1 MDNKL
6 KFFNNRITSAHNLTP
21 ILHHSQWKSIKYEI
35 DNNNEERKNNLIP
48 KFSFKEKE
56 LDLSCEENIIKELK
70 KIDNKNGNLFNEYL
84 RKKILNYKNN
94 NRVTNN
100 NNVSFIKELNII
112 YNIERD
118 KREINYN
125 FKYIGNKDYFDKF
138 TNGIDFPI
146 DFKSNFSKI
155 NKLFIFKK

>member
-1 MDNKL
+1 MK
-6 KFFNNRITSAHNLTP
+6 R
-21 ILHHSQWKSIKYEI
+21 E
-35 DNNNEERKNNLIP
+35 KNNLIP

-84 RKKILNYKNN
+84 RKKILNYKNI

-100 NNVSFIKELNII
+100 NNVSFIKVLNII

-118 KREINYN
+118 KREI
-125 FKYIGNKDYFDKF
+125 KF
-138 TNGIDFPI
+138 
-146 DFKSNFSKI
+146 
-155 NKLFIFKK
+155 